1 MRRRRV
7 AAADSTRRPSVPT
20 AAFGLAAVAVATAAA
35 FSFAAF
41 PAASASAA
49 AAAGAAAARQDNDPL
64 VDLAADGKGRINYSA
79 GVVKATGHG
88 ALPANA
94 VNPGQARL
102 MALGAAKA
110 DALRNLAMTVSSV
123 RVTGE
128 TTVRNYVLENDTVRT
143 QVEAVLKSPRIV
155 SEKINADGTATVV
168 MELPLY
174 GKGSVAAAVLPEV
187 INNPPAE
194 APPVIQVPG
203 TQNGVWKG
211 PDQPAI
217 RVNPRKPAPVPSYGG
232 REPGLTPR
240 SDNGPFTSVIVDCR
254 GLGVEAIM
262 SPKLYDT
269 NGREIYGT
277 VRVSADYAI
286 EVGIVGYPRSMGE
299 ALRGARAGSHPLIVR
314 GLGVADKHR
323 FNPVISTEDGDRILD
338 ANSRDRFLEK
348 TSVVFLVDP
357 IRY

>member
-1 MRRRRV
+1 MRRSR
-7 AAADSTRRPSVPT
+7 AAADSTRRLSVPT
-20 AAFGLAAVAVATAAA
+20 AAFGLAAAV
-35 FSFAAF
+35 
-41 PAASASAA
+41 AASAVAVSFSALSA
-49 AAAGAAAARQDNDPL
+49 PKASAAAGAAVKARQANDPL
-64 VDLAADGKGRINYSA
+64 VDIAADGKGRINYSA
-79 GVVKATGHG
+79 GVVKATGYG

-94 VNPGQARL
+94 INPGQARL

-128 TTVRNYVLENDTVRT
+128 TYVKNYVLENDTVRT
-143 QVEAVLKSPRIV
+143 QVEAVLKSPRVV
-155 SEKINADGTATVV
+155 SEKVNADGTATVV

-174 GKGSVAAAVLPEV
+174 GKDSVAAAVLPEV
-187 INNPPAE
+187 INNPREEPA
-194 APPVIQVPG
+194 PVIQVPG
-203 TQNGVWKG
+203 TQNGAWKG

-217 RVNPRKPAPVPSYGG
+217 RINPRRPAPVPNYGG

-240 SDNGPFTSVIVDCR
+240 SDTGPFTSVIVDCR

-299 ALRGARAGSHPLIVR
+299 ALRTARAGSHPLIVR
-314 GLGVADKHR
+314 GIGVADKHR
-323 FNPVISTEDGDRILD
+323 FNPVISAEDGDRILD
-338 ANSRDRFLEK
+338 ANGRDRFLEK